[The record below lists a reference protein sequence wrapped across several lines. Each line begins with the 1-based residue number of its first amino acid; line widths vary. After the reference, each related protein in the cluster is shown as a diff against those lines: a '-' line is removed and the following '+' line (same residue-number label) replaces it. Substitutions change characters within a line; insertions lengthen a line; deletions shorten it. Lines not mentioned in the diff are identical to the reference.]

1 MKGLR
6 LFLAVL
12 LAPLAFYGAVADDA
26 NDVARAA
33 TRRNTTTTTSTTR
46 KQPYATD
53 KKNTQSPPQTTVS
66 RTPNIP
72 KSGTTVRERTQAD
85 TTNTSRSG
93 NIITNSDRTDTNDTH
108 VVIPRNISKVQQR
121 NTKTNDDTTVR
132 ARTGSITRARTG
144 NATNTART
152 GTPQIRNT
160 AQQISRAVTNNTATR
175 VGKSRARTATTD
187 TNNILQRDFSKC
199 RTVFYDCMDE
209 FCANKDS
216 VLKRCACSTRI
227 NEFDRTKK
235 SMSQVE
241 DKLLEFNQRLLTVSM
256 DKEDAQAL
264 NQATEGE
271 LAFATKD
278 QSESKKMLD
287 EIAKKLNNSF
297 DNNSFDQGLNAIS
310 LSLDIDSAFDTVNS
324 WEGSSTTTKSGPELY
339 NSALPVCRE
348 MALEVCTSE
357 DLAIAE
363 SSYQMLIEQDC
374 NTVKKSYQ
382 NQTDKAR
389 QQIFESSALLDISRL
404 NIHQKRNSDDILTC
418 KKKMLDM
425 LTDPS
430 VCGDDMGKC
439 LDTTGRYIDPSTGEA
454 FLTTELA
461 NLGNL
466 ISRPE
471 QNQTWS
477 DAPGNAQFVSYLNS
491 KKIFLEPAMENCQ
504 DISDY
509 VWESFIEDALS
520 QIKLAQE
527 SKLEDMRQA
536 CTTLTTQC
544 LNETADTISSFD
556 SRALSIFGIAADTT
570 TNAMCADIKDACTA
584 LLNTSGGGNN
594 WESGMTTIANQ
605 KTYDT
610 IISTC
615 REVGRA
621 CIIQVCTSVSGNF
634 GLCENISTSINRKSI
649 INRTACW
656 DEVVQCVA
664 SAGESALTQI
674 QQLKPLEQISPI
686 IGSIDDTTP
695 ISEPQY
701 TPKYAYYPSTY
712 NISTYATSVTNNS
725 VGSAIT
731 DGTNPSIAAACTKT
745 HSSNCVHDIC
755 ANQCINDIYN
765 SVVSTE
771 CYTCRIA
778 ERIWGNCEVPS
789 GTRLETLNAHNR
801 IKRPLNTNGQI
812 DDEGTL
818 LSWFA
823 KNTGTMDQAD
833 CCRATSCGPG
843 FALNN
848 QGACVPADLI
858 TSSGEECPIVQH
870 FEITNSLTNC
880 CPVDN
885 QQQQVTDGFGNCCLT
900 GTTGTPEKSS
910 FSFGTSSI
918 TSKICTNDQTPNIIA
933 SYTDNNTAYD
943 IVCMGD
949 INWTNASEKIENYP
963 NGTTIKCNGTL
974 VRIQKGK
981 NKALTLYSSPNNN
994 KISTFNGPNSQKCY
1008 YDELTNTWQSSDNA
1022 TCPTPNHISINIK

>member
-12 LAPLAFYGAVADDA
+12 LAPLAFYGAVADDTG
-26 NDVARAA
+26 DIARAA
-33 TRRNTTTTTSTTR
+33 TRRNTTTTTSTSR
-46 KQPYATD
+46 KQPTNPD
-53 KKNTQSPPQTTVS
+53 KKNTQSNTQTTVS

-72 KSGTTVRERTQAD
+72 KSGTAVRERAQTN

-93 NIITNSDRTDTNDTH
+93 NIIINSDRTDTNDTH
-108 VVIPRNISKVQQR
+108 VVIPRNTSKVQQR

-132 ARTGSITRARTG
+132 ARTGNVTRARTG
-144 NATNTART
+144 NTTTATRT
-152 GTPQIRNT
+152 TTPQIRNT

-175 VGKSRARTATTD
+175 VGKSRARNATQD
-187 TNNILQRDFSKC
+187 TPNILERDFSKC
-199 RTVFYDCMDE
+199 RTIFYDCMDE

-216 VLKRCACSTRI
+216 VLKRCACSTRT

-256 DKEDAQAL
+256 EKEDAQAL

-297 DNNSFDQGLNAIS
+297 DDNSFNQGLNAIS
-310 LSLDIDSAFDTVNS
+310 LSLDIDSAFDTVDS
-324 WEGSSTTTKSGPELY
+324 WAGSSTATKSGTELY

-430 VCGDDMGKC
+430 VCGDNMGKC

-466 ISRPE
+466 ISRPD

-477 DAPGNAQFVSYLNS
+477 TAPGNAQFISYLNS

-527 SKLEDMRQA
+527 AKLEDMRQA

-544 LNETADTISSFD
+544 LDETADSISNFD
-556 SRALSIFGIAADTT
+556 SRALSIFGIAANTT
-570 TNAMCADIKDACTA
+570 ANAMCADIKNACTA
-584 LLNTSGGGNN
+584 LLNTSGGGEG
-594 WESGMTTIANQ
+594 WETGITAITNQ

-621 CIIQVCTSVSGNF
+621 CIIQVCTSISGNF

-674 QQLKPLEQISPI
+674 QQLNPLEQISPI
-686 IGSIDDTTP
+686 INNTGNTG
-695 ISEPQY
+695 
-701 TPKYAYYPSTY
+701 PKYAYYPSMY
-712 NISTYATSVTNNS
+712 GISGYTPQVSPDQAIHF
-725 VGSAIT
+725 AIT
-731 DGTNPSIAAACTKT
+731 EINPSSDSTTPMGQIIKACTQT
-745 HSSNCVHDIC
+745 TTSNCVHDIC
-755 ANQCINDIYN
+755 ATECAGDTDNKT
-765 SVVSTE
+765 VSNA
-771 CYTCRIA
+771 CYTCRLA

-789 GTRLETLNAHNR
+789 DTKLETLNAHNR
-801 IKRPLNTNGQI
+801 IKRPLNTNGQT

-823 KNTGTMDQAD
+823 KNTGTIDKD
-833 CCRATSCGPG
+833 DSCRATACASGLQ
-843 FALNN
+843 LNKAGN
-848 QGACVPADLI
+848 CVDI
-858 TSSGEECPIVQH
+858 ERFTQSGEDCPINQH
-870 FEITNSLTNC
+870 CPIIPDKLNNC
-880 CPVDN
+880 CPIKDDKWIRDDFENYCQSGATTNTTVSDYY
-885 QQQQVTDGFGNCCLT
+885 FGNT
-900 GTTGTPEKSS
+900 DA
-910 FSFGTSSI
+910 TS
-918 TSKICTNDQTPNIIA
+918 TKICTKYTTNTQANIIVSQKDDQIICLGTIDWDSDSA
-933 SYTDNNTAYD
+933 QDVTDD
-943 IVCMGD
+943 
-949 INWTNASEKIENYP
+949 YP
-963 NGTTIKCNGTL
+963 NGKTIKCDGTL
-974 VRIQKGK
+974 IRIQNSRYFAADGTKMSTYIDKSGETCYADANNDWSKGTVGCATP
-981 NKALTLYSSPNNN
+981 NYSSIRF
-994 KISTFNGPNSQKCY
+994 K
-1008 YDELTNTWQSSDNA
+1008 
-1022 TCPTPNHISINIK
+1022 